1 MLCLR
6 VTRRGPG
13 TASRRSAGCRHH
25 LYALPAPGTVQ
36 PMSRPNVKTQA
47 TTKLTAIEF
56 EGWSRTFS
64 PPDAS
69 GSRKSSPARQDH
81 RYRHAVRAAA
91 LVWMPGGQNSRMKN
105 LWFSHVAQCIPEQN
119 RADHRGCRDIKPT
132 SVATS
137 VRTRQRSREVIHA
150 DLFTASNAST
160 PFVIRTTRR
169 QFMPTQVAAGITVQ
183 RLVAGPSAARCS
195 DAIVLA
201 LIAVTPNR
209 GRLWEKPLLELRRP
223 AT

>member
-1 MLCLR
+1 MHPCPRTSFFDCPTTLLVKFSLWAVHRGNRRDRVPRPGVFQFSTFGSTNPISMLCLR

-13 TASRRSAGCRHH
+13 TASRRSAGVRHH
-25 LYALPAPGTVQ
+25 LYALPAPGTAQ
-36 PMSRPNVKTQA
+36 PVSRPNVKTQA

-81 RYRHAVRAAA
+81 GNRHAVRAAA
-91 LVWMPGGQNSRMKN
+91 PTWMPGGQSSRMKN
-105 LWFSHVAQCIPEQN
+105 LWFSHVARCIPEQN
-119 RADHRGCRDIKPT
+119 QTDHRGCRDIKPT
-132 SVATS
+132 SATTS

-169 QFMPTQVAAGITVQ
+169 QF
-183 RLVAGPSAARCS
+183 
-195 DAIVLA
+195 
-201 LIAVTPNR
+201 
-209 GRLWEKPLLELRRP
+209 
-223 AT
+223 